1 MMTDNDT
8 DLEMRAGLNLVLYEL
23 YHLDSVKNTR
33 FDEKGANYYLRMPI
47 EKRLKIKNALDWA
60 LANKDQQFNEF
71 LPNQGHIDNSE
82 IVQFLAIIKNGFEQ
96 FGICDS

>member
-1 MMTDNDT
+1 MMTGNDK
-8 DLEMRAGLNLVLYEL
+8 DLEMRTGLNLVLYEL
-23 YHLDSVKNTR
+23 YHLDSINNAR

-47 EKRLKIKNALDWA
+47 EKRLRIKSALDWA
-60 LANKDQQFNEF
+60 LANKDQQFNKF

-82 IVQFLAIIKNGFEQ
+82 IIQFLTIIKNGFEQ